1 MTIGEKGI
9 LFDRPYYK
17 IVLNMKKEVGVLLA
31 GGVGLLAVLSFLS
44 VKKILSKKH
53 KKYSEY
59 YSDHH
64 RHFDKNSE
72 DDDHGIEFYAFK

>member
-1 MTIGEKGI
+1 MKKGI
-9 LFDRPYYK
+9 LFDRSNYK
-17 IVLNMKKEVGVLLA
+17 IVLIMKKEVGVLLA

-64 RHFDKNSE
+64 RHFDKNSD
-72 DDDHGIEFYAFK
+72 DDDHGIEYYALK